1 MFSNLTPTVKN
12 LLIANVLIHLLA
24 NLSPNDVIRQLFSMY
39 NPVLPGT
46 PDLWNP
52 NFKPW
57 QIVTYM
63 FLHSR
68 DTFMHLF
75 SNMFALLIFGP
86 AIEMYMGSK
95 KFLKYYLICGI
106 GAALFNMAID
116 YYTFFQYP
124 ISDATQR
131 YLSIKS
137 MLGAS
142 GAIFGIL
149 VAFAMIF
156 PNIEMMLLFL
166 PVPIKAKY
174 FVAMYAIFEIVQ
186 GFQRTGS
193 GIAHWAHI
201 GGLITGFILLQFFHF
216 KKRNFY

>member
-1 MFSNLTPTVKN
+1 MFSNLTPMVKN
-12 LLIANVLIHLLA
+12 LMIANVVIHLVA
-24 NLSPNDVIRQLFSMY
+24 NLVPNDFIRTLFSLY
-39 NPVLPGT
+39 NPVIPNAPELM
-46 PDLWNP
+46 NP

-57 QIVTYM
+57 QPLTYM

-86 AIEMYMGSK
+86 AIEAYMGSK
-95 KFLKYYLICGI
+95 KFLQYYILCGI
-106 GAALFNMAID
+106 GAAFFNMGMD
-116 YYTFFQYP
+116 YLAYFQGPTSESAQYFL
-124 ISDATQR
+124 A
-131 YLSIKS
+131 IKS

-149 VAFAMIF
+149 VAFAMLF
-156 PNIEMMLLFL
+156 PNVEFMLLFF

-174 FVAMYAIFEIVQ
+174 LVTMYALFDIVQ
-186 GFQRTGS
+186 AFGRTAT

-201 GGLITGFILLQFFHF
+201 GGLVTGFILLYFFGF

>member
-1 MFSNLTPTVKN
+1 MFSNLTPMVKN
-12 LLIANVLIHLLA
+12 LLIVNVVIHILA
-24 NLSPNDVIRQLFSMY
+24 NLVPNDFIRQIFSFH
-39 NPVLPGT
+39 NPVLPNT
-46 PDLWNP
+46 PELWNP

-57 QIVTYM
+57 QIITYM

-86 AIEMYMGSK
+86 AIEAYMGSK
-95 KFLKYYLICGI
+95 KFLKYYIICGI
-106 GAALFNMAID
+106 GAAFFNMGMD
-116 YYTFFQYP
+116 YLAFFQSSQ
-124 ISDATQR
+124 SDAQLQ
-131 YLSIKS
+131 YLAIKS

-149 VAFAMIF
+149 VAFAMLF

-174 FVAMYAIFEIVQ
+174 FVALYAVFEIVQ
-186 GFQRTGS
+186 AFGRTSS

>member
-1 MFSNLTPTVKN
+1 MFSNLTPMVKN
-12 LLIANVLIHLLA
+12 LLIVNIVIHILA
-24 NLSPNDVIRQLFSMY
+24 NLVPNDFIRLVFSLY
-39 NPVLPGT
+39 NPFLPDT
-46 PDLWNP
+46 PGFWNP
-52 NFKPW
+52 NFKAW
-57 QIVTYM
+57 QIITYM

-86 AIEMYMGSK
+86 AIEAYMGSG
-95 KFLKYYLICGI
+95 KFLKYYVICGL
-106 GAALFNMAID
+106 GAAFFNMGMDYID
-116 YYTFFQYP
+116 FFQGTQ
-124 ISDATQR
+124 SDAQLR
-131 YLSIKS
+131 FLAIKS

-149 VAFAMIF
+149 IAFAMLF
-156 PNIEMMLLFL
+156 PNIEMMLLFF

-174 FVAMYAIFEIVQ
+174 FVALYAIFELVQ
-186 GFQRTGS
+186 AFGS
-193 GIAHWAHI
+193 AATGIAHWAHI